1 VSSSSPFAGAIDL
14 SKIGGQ
20 QAPAADDVTKG
31 VDVLDS
37 EVNKI
42 HDVLQTIR
50 KRSMSARNLDDFQR
64 EIKQR
69 FEDIGFVVRVNWH
82 DTNVEGTFIPEIVI
96 TARTE
101 RKVFDRDQMVHEV
114 TNDILGLGDGG
125 IISTDK
131 SKVSAM
137 LDGSYKGSAKGVHKH

>member
-1 VSSSSPFAGAIDL
+1 
-14 SKIGGQ
+14 
-20 QAPAADDVTKG
+20 

-37 EVNKI
+37 EVNDI
-42 HDVLQTIR
+42 HNVLQTIR

-69 FEDIGFVVRVNWH
+69 FEDIGFVVRVNWY
-82 DTNVEGTFIPEIVI
+82 DSNVEDTYIPEIVI

-101 RKVFDRDQMVHEV
+101 AKVFDRDRMTYEV
-114 TNDILGLGDGG
+114 THDILGLGEGG
-125 IISTDK
+125 VIATDK
-131 SKVSAM
+131 NKVSAM

>member
-31 VDVLDS
+31 VD
-37 EVNKI
+37 
-42 HDVLQTIR
+42 
-50 KRSMSARNLDDFQR
+50 
-64 EIKQR
+64 
-69 FEDIGFVVRVNWH
+69 
-82 DTNVEGTFIPEIVI
+82 
-96 TARTE
+96 
-101 RKVFDRDQMVHEV
+101 
-114 TNDILGLGDGG
+114 
-125 IISTDK
+125 DK